1 MTSKPQPDK
10 LGRNMKA
17 LPSAMWNRAI
27 PENDYIQLGTLR
39 YGVRLSNTGLLDG
52 GKPDHVTDL
61 NEGNSRASVNSYEIA
76 NGDNSVH
83 SVGGTSSI
91 SSNGENPNCCCIGT
105 GGVEMPWTN
114 SSYGRTKLPVP
125 SSLTKNRKS
134 SPFASTSVGSPG
146 AEGQQQLPRYP
157 MLAPG
162 RTNNNGT
169 HFSQLAQSHDHG
181 SDGYTGGAELLVD
194 SSYRNGV
201 TNNNGSSSRGDS
213 DHSNFS
219 NINNA
224 NGRHNSQDHQKLFA
238 SAQQQQQES
247 SSPRCSTVVCCYSNS
262 FGSGSKKQN
271 NGEQRLQEKQH
282 QQHPEKRE
290 HSESS
295 GSSVGYQNARSYR
308 KQQRNERSIGYSST
322 ALDRHDGAEYLA
334 TNGPDSTASGTSVR
348 NEFDD
353 ANDTDVDDDLS
364 ALVIVGA
371 NGELFSTADDRGG
384 SVISSG
390 GDYRNG
396 DDLNLNS
403 KNALRQQQHLGP
415 QQQSWPVQGQ
425 GGRKDVNINNFE
437 KKKIS
442 SELHGAGGLNLTRS
456 ISARSGDGVGGGRNN
471 IRKKHSSSTGGG
483 TDLCTDDLSSTSSL
497 SPRPVSPS
505 AQQPAYG
512 CILTHPASEDSVTGS
527 PHPLQAHPPPI
538 ATPFAQRRRILQPP
552 SSLPVV
558 KSYSF
563 HRVPSDA
570 IGYCSPTLS
579 SRSPVGVGIGDSNQL
594 FDGPL
599 PNSPGRNRSFRSAN
613 HARRLHYGQLDDS
626 FRAEKQNGF
635 VRDEIGGE
643 ALYFR
648 PNVTRKSSLP
658 VLSSNSSNYSTT
670 TAGNIRNHKCSD
682 ALNEIRLQ
690 SLNKY
695 CNKLL
700 GGTAHTATAP
710 YRVSGVPSGP
720 LTGIDANLPTTV
732 IGGTHGR
739 TQQRPIDEL
748 EDLSF
753 IDSSDLSSAGDDI
766 NTALVCT
773 EQDDYGQYGRECSR
787 TQRKPYPSIITGTAV
802 RHPITPAV
810 EGGEGAAGTLP
821 AVDSG
826 KTLASTTAV
835 PCTVSGGAFVTASAA
850 NRNNYID
857 SSSDELFGVCSG
869 VGHLTLTCDGAE
881 PHRRNS
887 DEQWPSQRP
896 SVVKCR
902 TQCNRTDSNA
912 NDDYQ
917 AARYGAELRFD
928 GGLQSASAIS
938 TLISSLANGGVT
950 CAGSSDIGHGDSN
963 VTSQDRSGGR
973 RSDTNNNY
981 HRNSSNGDSEQQ
993 QQQLQQQH
1001 QQQQQKYTTV
1011 SSNNS
1016 AEKSVSVGGVGGEP
1030 GRPGGIGEQT
1040 PLGRAATDDSYPPSS
1055 LYATIKTQGYGTAC
1069 SSPDHHAGL
1078 NCFGRSNAQFH
1089 AACSGTNDRSIM
1101 EKRNNTLDRLQRLVK
1116 KTTSSSSEKQAN
1128 SGIATPAN
1136 AGPGATKTERLREL
1150 TELLKGNRA
1159 PPVPPPRRS
1168 KHAHSVERTLD
1179 RRNTALSTSS
1189 LIDTSFLHGA
1199 ESNLPESQLLKA
1211 KESRSVD
1218 IPYRFG
1224 EGSGQRMSTPSS
1236 PLVEHRQVNLR
1247 ANVSTSN
1254 LEALHEL
1261 PHASSGAADECK
1273 SEVGVLKDDDELF
1286 AKLSRPESRT
1296 IVGSYTQTI
1305 PFRSAS
1311 FSQVDYSSGKYIR
1324 SALGALKNSILKNKD
1339 QQQSSVD
1346 SNTIPRQYCKIVES
1360 ARSCSPTELCG
1371 SQPVQ
1376 ESQGAQPDDTDVAK
1390 LTIKKT
1396 ELNINLAPLDDYGRY
1411 HEVDGKDLAS
1421 NRNSDIETIVEDPVA
1436 EHNEN
1441 VENEGCVAQQ
1451 ANISVMQASEMVL
1464 ESLVEEGI
1472 PITPTS
1478 LSKDDECLQ
1487 QATTCLIPV
1496 PVYDCVVSEW
1506 STARPS
1512 EQWIDASTTE
1522 YGKFSDCLGS
1532 IKEVNEN
1539 AINDAL
1545 GPGTD
1550 LFSTE
1555 LSEENYHP
1563 EKIVVEN
1570 PPQIIE
1576 PQESV
1581 ELSEDGCGS
1590 DGAADTN
1597 EGSNGSVEGM
1607 MICTP
1612 PVSIIC
1618 TEPESN
1624 EYTTIVDGSAGTH
1637 KVSVVMGDGNEVEVV
1652 EVRKRHSNNEDM
1664 GDTQNCRLSND
1675 VDEKRRLESR
1685 KSRRKGIYIQWPAID
1700 GNNELES
1707 DHNDNGVT
1715 TGEEGNV
1722 SWNPQQ
1728 LGQVNEKDSSLDL
1741 SGDSFTDLSGKDT
1754 IEYGKER
1761 ENAVHSPERYL
1772 LDPTTPDS
1780 DPGKPIWPKSNRR
1793 QSLTYQSSD
1802 EKDDTLPAPA
1812 LPVRTLKT
1820 LLLRSDSVSD
1830 NESDRASSRDR
1841 TSASPAPGGGDS
1853 DLRRYSKRPLRGP
1866 YGQMLEAEMKKP
1878 TSKVQYSEILEEL
1891 TRNEG
1896 HNTNANAPR
1905 SRGTGSQS
1913 MDETNDRHAAKAGS
1927 KPRKTSAN
1935 LPVPTHVR
1943 TASSPSKLSD
1953 SSSSHSASPS
1963 KRYLSN
1969 IEQRS
1974 TDSDKSEKSMVS
1986 GGKLESKKF
1995 SLDSHLADKSLRRG
2009 GSDVHEKPNKQR
2021 SGSSASDKQQKRSLD
2036 EIRLSQNSRTP
2047 SERSFTLLSTPETPK
2062 GLAASPELLAELL
2075 KGSSEKLVTE
2085 QLTSSGGNSG
2095 GNGSNALPSAVL
2107 NCLDTRTHVV
2117 VELFNTEKSY
2127 VESLQ
2132 TIVLKYLNQLKSP
2145 ENSGLVDAQTVDEIF
2160 FMVPAILNIHE
2171 RFLEELRRRLD
2182 SWDKMQMIGDAFV
2195 DVFSRPVILDTYTAF
2210 VNNWNRAKDAIRS
2223 ARQKCPAFARF
2234 LEAMAREH
2242 KGKLSLDNL
2251 LIKPV
2256 QKFPNYELIFTRLIK
2271 HTDVTHPDQK
2281 PLQEALKLV
2290 HDILIFLNC
2299 KEKEALENGQR
2310 ETALREL
2317 EGVIEGMNDLVTP
2330 ERAFLLFD
2338 LVSMPSGQVTRKE
2351 RGFFLFNDLLVIT
2364 SIKRRSGTIRKT
2376 NMTCPGSV
2384 ASTLDT
2390 NKYKYLT
2397 KISLDDLEIVKSKD
2411 ENVRRIMKEIEH
2423 LSEDSSKLIEI
2434 SDKAASLRCPHGAL
2448 EEAIRELQREVQR
2461 QLAERQTNDAQLNVL
2476 ELTWNTS
2483 NGIQNMT
2490 VVFSKPEK
2498 RTQWEEIFAEAKQ
2511 KLANS
2516 LERCQIPDFFVSVP
2530 IRKTRAG
2537 LQFTCA
2543 SPTLGVQKDVWV
2555 CNSDGYVGQVCVL
2568 SLVPEP
2574 SVTSCN
2580 GVCNARILCVS
2591 SVPANEERASNSSLM
2606 NVNISIVDAT
2616 VNSAPCRQN
2625 NSVANSPSKSAERK
2639 GSFKSTDGSTRRSV
2653 TNNESNIQL
2662 DSGSSSEDSD
2672 AESQPERVVGS
2683 GQSCATSLTPNHRQ
2697 QDSTASTNVVDESEN
2712 QQSTMWLGTE
2722 DGCIHVYNCTDNIRI
2737 KKNKIKIPHVSA
2749 VYSILYLDNRVF
2761 VSLANGDICVYS
2773 RDRNGWNVASPLT
2786 VTVGTVTNPVVKLL
2800 NVHGKLWCAI
2810 QGTIKVLNTKT
2821 LQIDSQIQI
2830 SNDSKPITN
2839 MTVLNDY
2846 VWISVQNSAHIKC
2859 CHHESFEIIFEVNLA
2874 PSVNKMLSNCDDI
2887 IRQHKAACLRVT
2899 SLLACKDLIWVGT
2912 SAGVLLTIAAHNVA
2926 KGSSLPAVTGL
2937 PHGHTGHVRFLTFVE
2952 SPDSDAD
2959 LVQEGSVS
2967 SAGAQNSAGSGKA
2980 GKASLQDLLVISGGD
2995 GYEDFRSAGNN
3006 TMSEVA
3012 GREDST
3018 NHLLL
3023 WKV

>member
-1 MTSKPQPDK
+1 MQAVSVANTS
-10 LGRNMKA
+10 L
-17 LPSAMWNRAI
+17 
-27 PENDYIQLGTLR
+27 
-39 YGVRLSNTGLLDG
+39 V
-52 GKPDHVTDL
+52 
-61 NEGNSRASVNSYEIA
+61 
-76 NGDNSVH
+76 
-83 SVGGTSSI
+83 
-91 SSNGENPNCCCIGT
+91 
-105 GGVEMPWTN
+105 
-114 SSYGRTKLPVP
+114 
-125 SSLTKNRKS
+125 
-134 SPFASTSVGSPG
+134 
-146 AEGQQQLPRYP
+146 
-157 MLAPG
+157 LAC
-162 RTNNNGT
+162 
-169 HFSQLAQSHDHG
+169 
-181 SDGYTGGAELLVD
+181 
-194 SSYRNGV
+194 
-201 TNNNGSSSRGDS
+201 GDS
-213 DHSNFS
+213 GD
-219 NINNA
+219 
-224 NGRHNSQDHQKLFA
+224 
-238 SAQQQQQES
+238 
-247 SSPRCSTVVCCYSNS
+247 
-262 FGSGSKKQN
+262 
-271 NGEQRLQEKQH
+271 
-282 QQHPEKRE
+282 
-290 HSESS
+290 
-295 GSSVGYQNARSYR
+295 
-308 KQQRNERSIGYSST
+308 
-322 ALDRHDGAEYLA
+322 
-334 TNGPDSTASGTSVR
+334 
-348 NEFDD
+348 
-353 ANDTDVDDDLS
+353 
-364 ALVIVGA
+364 
-371 NGELFSTADDRGG
+371 
-384 SVISSG
+384 SG
-390 GDYRNG
+390 GLAD
-396 DDLNLNS
+396 
-403 KNALRQQQHLGP
+403 
-415 QQQSWPVQGQ
+415 
-425 GGRKDVNINNFE
+425 
-437 KKKIS
+437 
-442 SELHGAGGLNLTRS
+442 
-456 ISARSGDGVGGGRNN
+456 
-471 IRKKHSSSTGGG
+471 
-483 TDLCTDDLSSTSSL
+483 
-497 SPRPVSPS
+497 
-505 AQQPAYG
+505 
-512 CILTHPASEDSVTGS
+512 
-527 PHPLQAHPPPI
+527 
-538 ATPFAQRRRILQPP
+538 
-552 SSLPVV
+552 
-558 KSYSF
+558 
-563 HRVPSDA
+563 
-570 IGYCSPTLS
+570 
-579 SRSPVGVGIGDSNQL
+579 
-594 FDGPL
+594 
-599 PNSPGRNRSFRSAN
+599 
-613 HARRLHYGQLDDS
+613 
-626 FRAEKQNGF
+626 
-635 VRDEIGGE
+635 
-643 ALYFR
+643 
-648 PNVTRKSSLP
+648 
-658 VLSSNSSNYSTT
+658 
-670 TAGNIRNHKCSD
+670 
-682 ALNEIRLQ
+682 
-690 SLNKY
+690 
-695 CNKLL
+695 
-700 GGTAHTATAP
+700 
-710 YRVSGVPSGP
+710 
-720 LTGIDANLPTTV
+720 
-732 IGGTHGR
+732 
-739 TQQRPIDEL
+739 
-748 EDLSF
+748 
-753 IDSSDLSSAGDDI
+753 SSAGD
-766 NTALVCT
+766 
-773 EQDDYGQYGRECSR
+773 
-787 TQRKPYPSIITGTAV
+787 
-802 RHPITPAV
+802 
-810 EGGEGAAGTLP
+810 
-821 AVDSG
+821 
-826 KTLASTTAV
+826 
-835 PCTVSGGAFVTASAA
+835 
-850 NRNNYID
+850 
-857 SSSDELFGVCSG
+857 
-869 VGHLTLTCDGAE
+869 
-881 PHRRNS
+881 
-887 DEQWPSQRP
+887 
-896 SVVKCR
+896 
-902 TQCNRTDSNA
+902 
-912 NDDYQ
+912 
-917 AARYGAELRFD
+917 
-928 GGLQSASAIS
+928 IS
-938 TLISSLANGGVT
+938 
-950 CAGSSDIGHGDSN
+950 
-963 VTSQDRSGGR
+963 R

-981 HRNSSNGDSEQQ
+981 HGDSDHQQ
-993 QQQLQQQH
+993 QHQQQQQHQPHQQHNQQLQQQH
-1001 QQQQQKYTTV
+1001 QQKYTTV

-1016 AEKSVSVGGVGGEP
+1016 AVKSARFGGVGGEP
-1030 GRPGGIGEQT
+1030 GRPGGVGEQT
-1040 PLGRAATDDSYPPSS
+1040 PLDDSGQTSAVSYAAT
-1055 LYATIKTQGYGTAC
+1055 KTLGYGSAC
-1069 SSPDHHAGL
+1069 SSPDSSSAHHTGL
-1078 NCFGRSNAQFH
+1078 NCFGRTNTQLHGA
-1089 AACSGTNDRSIM
+1089 GGITNDRSIM
-1101 EKRNNTLDRLQRLVK
+1101 EKRSNTLDRLQRLVK
-1116 KTTSSSSEKQAN
+1116 KTTSGSSDKQS
-1128 SGIATPAN
+1128 SGGTGGSSGN
-1136 AGPGATKTERLREL
+1136 VGAGGATKTERLREL

-1159 PPVPPPRRS
+1159 PPVPPPRRA
-1168 KHAHSVERTLD
+1168 KHAHSVERTFD
-1179 RRNTALSTSS
+1179 RQNTALSTSS
-1189 LIDTSFLHGA
+1189 LNDTSFLHGTDTGILEA
-1199 ESNLPESQLLKA
+1199 QLAKA

-1218 IPYRFG
+1218 IPYRFADS
-1224 EGSGQRMSTPSS
+1224 SGQRMSTPSS
-1236 PLVEHRQVNLR
+1236 PLTEHKPINLR
-1247 ANVSTSN
+1247 ANVSASN

-1261 PHASSGAADECK
+1261 PLVTAPVGEESG
-1273 SEVGVLKDDDELF
+1273 SETAPKDDVELF

-1296 IVGSYTQTI
+1296 IVGSYTQKTI

-1324 SALGALKNSILKNKD
+1324 SALGALKNSILKSKD

-1346 SNTIPRQYCKIVES
+1346 SNTIPRQSSKGIETV
-1360 ARSCSPTELCG
+1360 RSCSPTELCG
-1371 SQPVQ
+1371 SRQ
-1376 ESQGAQPDDTDVAK
+1376 ERELQVHPPDDTDVAK

-1411 HEVDGKDLAS
+1411 YDDRIDGKELTS

-1441 VENEGCVAQQ
+1441 VENEGVCIPQQ

-1539 AINDAL
+1539 AINDM
-1545 GPGTD
+1545 PVQPD
-1550 LFSTE
+1550 PSITE
-1555 LSEENYHP
+1555 SAEESFRT
-1563 EKIVVEN
+1563 EKITVEN

-1581 ELSEDGCGS
+1581 EQSEDGAGS
-1590 DGAADTN
+1590 DPAETSEACNVPEDRR
-1597 EGSNGSVEGM
+1597 M
-1607 MICTP
+1607 MMMCTP

-1624 EYTTIVDGSAGTH
+1624 EFTTIVDGSGSTH
-1637 KVSVVMGDGNEVEVV
+1637 KVSVVLGDGNEVEVV
-1652 EVRKRHSNNEDM
+1652 EVRKRHSNNDDT
-1664 GDTQNCRLSND
+1664 GDPQNCRLSND

-1707 DHNDNGVT
+1707 DNNDNSAAV
-1715 TGEEGNV
+1715 GEEGNV
-1722 SWNPQQ
+1722 TWNPEN
-1728 LGQVNEKDSSLDL
+1728 LGHGNEKDSSLDL
-1741 SGDSFTDLSGKDT
+1741 SGESFTDLSGKET
-1754 IEYGKER
+1754 AEYGKDR
-1761 ENAVHSPERYL
+1761 ENAIRSPDRYL

-1780 DPGKPIWPKSNRR
+1780 DPGKPIWPKGNRR

-1802 EKDDTLPAPA
+1802 EKDDTVPAPA

-1841 TSASPAPGGGDS
+1841 TSASPAPGGGDP

-1878 TSKVQYSEILEEL
+1878 TTKVQYNEILEEL
-1891 TRNEG
+1891 TRNEERHG
-1896 HNTNANAPR
+1896 SSQSV
-1905 SRGTGSQS
+1905 SRNRGAGSQS
-1913 MDETNDRHAAKAGS
+1913 MDETNDRHSAKGGS

-1953 SSSSHSASPS
+1953 SSGSHSASPS
-1963 KRYLSN
+1963 KRYLCN

-1974 TDSDKSEKSMVS
+1974 TDSDKSEKSNVGGG
-1986 GGKLESKKF
+1986 GGKLECKKF
-1995 SLDSHLADKSLRRG
+1995 SLDSHHLADKTLKRG
-2009 GSDVHEKPNKQR
+2009 NSEVHEKPSKQR
-2021 SGSSASDKQQKRSLD
+2021 SGSSASEKQQKRSL
-2036 EIRLSQNSRTP
+2036 EEVRLSQNSRTP
-2047 SERSFTLLSTPETPK
+2047 SERSFTLLNTPDTPK

-2075 KGSSEKLVTE
+2075 KGSSEKLITE
-2085 QLTSSGGNSG
+2085 QLTGGG
-2095 GNGSNALPSAVL
+2095 GNGAGNASNALPSAVL

-2145 ENSGLVDAQTVDEIF
+2145 ENSGLVDVQTVDEIF

-2195 DVFSRPVILDTYTAF
+2195 DVFSRPVILDTYTSF

-2271 HTDVTHPDQK
+2271 HTDVAHPDQK

-2290 HDILIFLNC
+2290 HDILMFLNC

-2338 LVSMPSGQVTRKE
+2338 LVSMPSGQMTRKE

-2423 LSEDSSKLIEI
+2423 LTEDGSKLIQI
-2434 SDKAASLRCPHGAL
+2434 SDLAASLRCPHSAL
-2448 EEAIRELQREVQR
+2448 EEAVRELQREIQR

-2498 RTQWEEIFAEAKQ
+2498 RTQWEEIFTEAKQ

-2516 LERCQIPDFFVSVP
+2516 LERCQMPEFFVSVP

-2543 SPTLGVQKDVWV
+2543 SPTLGAQKDVWV

-2591 SVPANEERASNSSLM
+2591 SVPASEERTTNSALM
-2606 NVNISIVDAT
+2606 NVNISIVDASINS
-2616 VNSAPCRQN
+2616 VPNRSSNSA
-2625 NSVANSPSKSAERK
+2625 VNSPSKSTERK
-2639 GSFKSTDGSTRRSV
+2639 GSFKSADGGTHRSST
-2653 TNNESNIQL
+2653 NDESNVQL

-2672 AESQPERVVGS
+2672 AESQPERAVTNQSS
-2683 GQSCATSLTPNHRQ
+2683 GGSLTPNHRQ
-2697 QDSTASTNVVDESEN
+2697 QDSATSTSAVGEETEN

-2773 RDRNGWNVASPLT
+2773 RDRSGWNVSSPLS

-2859 CHHESFEIIFEVNLA
+2859 CHHESFEVIFEVNLA

-2952 SPDSDAD
+2952 SPEGDGESAP
-2959 LVQEGSVS
+2959 EGSVS
-2967 SAGAQNSAGSGKA
+2967 TVAPSNQAGGNKSNKPPFNQT
-2980 GKASLQDLLVISGGD
+2980 LLVISGGD

>member
-1 MTSKPQPDK
+1 MTAKPEPDK

-39 YGVRLSNTGLLDG
+39 YGVRLSNAGLLDA
-52 GKPDHVTDL
+52 GKPGHVVDL
-61 NEGNSRASVNSYEIA
+61 AEGHSRASVGSYDIP
-76 NGDNSVH
+76 NGGNGGTH
-83 SVGGTSSI
+83 SVTGTSSI
-91 SSNGENPNCCCIGT
+91 SSNGDRQNCCCIGSS
-105 GGVEMPWTN
+105 GVEMPWTT
-114 SSYGRTKLPVP
+114 SYARTKLPVP
-125 SSLTKNRKS
+125 SSLAKNRKS
-134 SPFASTSVGSPG
+134 SPLASPTVGASG
-146 AEGQQQLPRYP
+146 VEGHQQQQQQQQLPRYP
-157 MLAPG
+157 LSAAN
-162 RTNNNGT
+162 RTNNNG
-169 HFSQLAQSHDHG
+169 HGLSQSTQPHDRG
-181 SDGYTGGAELLVD
+181 SDDYTSESNSALGAGYT
-194 SSYRNGV
+194 NGF
-201 TNNNGSSSRGDS
+201 THKSSSNTGSRS
-213 DHSNFS
+213 SNGEHRQLEPAEES
-219 NINNA
+219 T
-224 NGRHNSQDHQKLFA
+224 RHQDT
-238 SAQQQQQES
+238 
-247 SSPRCSTVVCCYSNS
+247 SPRCSTVVCCYSNS
-262 FGSGSKKQN
+262 FGVGGGNKKQPA
-271 NGEQRLQEKQH
+271 GSGDLQQCGSDI
-282 QQHPEKRE
+282 PDPVI
-290 HSESS
+290 
-295 GSSVGYQNARSYR
+295 SSVGYVQQ
-308 KQQRNERSIGYSST
+308 KQQQQQHQRNRSIGFST
-322 ALDRHDGAEYLA
+322 TTLDRLRDGA
-334 TNGPDSTASGTSVR
+334 GCDSTGGWLGARRTLTASGTRVGSELGDDT
-348 NEFDD
+348 NEPDG
-353 ANDTDVDDDLS
+353 DDDLS
-364 ALVIVGA
+364 ALV
-371 NGELFSTADDRGG
+371 TTTDG
-384 SVISSG
+384 SDGTTSG
-390 GDYRNG
+390 RSYRNGG

-403 KNALRQQQHLGP
+403 KNAPRHLHRSQQVP
-415 QQQSWPVQGQ
+415 QGQRWQPGQ
-425 GGRKDVNINNFE
+425 GGANDVNINNFE
-437 KKKIS
+437 KRKIS
-442 SELHGAGGLNLTRS
+442 TEQHGIGGVGGVGS
-456 ISARSGDGVGGGRNN
+456 ISTSGFSARIDRTGGSSGGVSVGVGGGRNITKQN
-471 IRKKHSSSTGGG
+471 QSTPIG
-483 TDLCTDDLSSTSSL
+483 DLCVDELSSTSSL
-497 SPRPVSPS
+497 SPRSASP
-505 AQQPAYG
+505 AVQHATTG
-512 CILTHPASEDSVTGS
+512 CVLTPDSPTTGQ
-527 PHPLQAHPPPI
+527 LHPPPI
-538 ATPFAQRRRILQPP
+538 ATPFGQRRRALQPP

-570 IGYCSPTLS
+570 FGTASPTTTS
-579 SRSPVGVGIGDSNQL
+579 GSPSHPLEGPTVGYPAL
-594 FDGPL
+594 
-599 PNSPGRNRSFRSAN
+599 NRSFRNTN
-613 HARRLHYGQLDDS
+613 HSRRLQYGYVDDVINS
-626 FRAEKQNGF
+626 DRQNGT
-635 VRDEIGGE
+635 
-643 ALYFR
+643 
-648 PNVTRKSSLP
+648 PPVTRKSSLP
-658 VLSSNSSNYSTT
+658 VLGSSGSHTPPGGRSRSH
-670 TAGNIRNHKCSD
+670 RKLPCSD

-695 CNKLL
+695 CNQLL
-700 GGTAHTATAP
+700 GRGVVTFTGADSGLSTVAGSAHDRVTARA
-710 YRVSGVPSGP
+710 
-720 LTGIDANLPTTV
+720 
-732 IGGTHGR
+732 
-739 TQQRPIDEL
+739 IDEL

-753 IDSSDLSSAGDDI
+753 IDSSDLSSTGDDGAVVEPPY
-766 NTALVCT
+766 TDGHRRAH
-773 EQDDYGQYGRECSR
+773 
-787 TQRKPYPSIITGTAV
+787 QRKRHPSINATIVSDGN
-802 RHPITPAV
+802 
-810 EGGEGAAGTLP
+810 LP
-821 AVDSG
+821 TTVSG
-826 KTLASTTAV
+826 RTLASTGHPA
-835 PCTVSGGAFVTASAA
+835 SGGCGSERIA
-850 NRNNYID
+850 NRNNHAD
-857 SSSDELFGVCSG
+857 STSSDDPNHVCSG
-869 VGHLTLTCDGAE
+869 VTQLT
-881 PHRRNS
+881 RRNS
-887 DEQWPSQRP
+887 DHQWQQQPVAVLKYRA
-896 SVVKCR
+896 
-902 TQCNRTDSNA
+902 QCTRNGSNA
-912 NDDYQ
+912 SDDYP
-917 AARYGAELRFD
+917 AARYCAELGVAGASSQPNTGVSFHGVQAEPVD
-928 GGLQSASAIS
+928 GVLSEVVDTRG
-938 TLISSLANGGVT
+938 
-950 CAGSSDIGHGDSN
+950 
-963 VTSQDRSGGR
+963 
-973 RSDTNNNY
+973 DTNNNY
-981 HRNSSNGDSEQQ
+981 HRSNSDVDSD
-993 QQQLQQQH
+993 QQQH
-1001 QQQQQKYTTV
+1001 QQQQQKYTSTPA
-1011 SSNNS
+1011 NNS
-1016 AEKSVSVGGVGGEP
+1016 AGHSVRVGGVGVEP
-1030 GRPGGIGEQT
+1030 GRPGGVGEQT
-1040 PLGRAATDDSYPPSS
+1040 PDNSCTSPLSHVGLRPP
-1055 LYATIKTQGYGTAC
+1055 QGYASSGC
-1069 SSPDHHAGL
+1069 PSPDGSPAGL
-1078 NCFGRSNAQFH
+1078 NCFGRSGTQLH
-1089 AACSGTNDRSIM
+1089 GSGGVAADRSIM

-1116 KTTSSSSEKQAN
+1116 KTTSSSSEKPSN
-1128 SGIATPAN
+1128 SASGAGSNATT
-1136 AGPGATKTERLREL
+1136 GGGGSKTERLREL
-1150 TELLKGNRA
+1150 TELLKGNRG
-1159 PPVPPPRRS
+1159 PPVPPPRRP
-1168 KHAHSVERTLD
+1168 KHANSVERTFD
-1179 RRNTALSTSS
+1179 RQNVTLSTSS
-1189 LIDTSFLHGA
+1189 LIDTGFLHGA
-1199 ESNLPESQLLKA
+1199 DSSLPESQLLKA

-1218 IPYRFG
+1218 IPYRFADG
-1224 EGSGQRMSTPSS
+1224 AGQRMSTPSS
-1236 PLVEHRQVNLR
+1236 PLTEHKPVNLR

-1254 LEALHEL
+1254 LEALHEPPETKPAL
-1261 PHASSGAADECK
+1261 GDECK
-1273 SEVGVLKDDDELF
+1273 SECTLKDADDLF
-1286 AKLSRPESRT
+1286 TKLSRPESRT
-1296 IVGSYTQTI
+1296 IVGSYTQKTI

-1324 SALGALKNSILKNKD
+1324 SALGALKNSILKSRD

-1346 SNTIPRQYCKIVES
+1346 SNTIPRSSSKALEA

-1371 SQPVQ
+1371 DQTDQASQP
-1376 ESQGAQPDDTDVAK
+1376 EPDTDVAK

-1411 HEVDGKDLAS
+1411 FEDRLEGKDLSS

-1436 EHNEN
+1436 EHDEN
-1441 VENEGCVAQQ
+1441 VENELHQCAPGT
-1451 ANISVMQASEMVL
+1451 NMSVLQASEMVL
-1464 ESLVEEGI
+1464 EPLVEEGI

-1522 YGKFSDCLGS
+1522 YGKFSDCLDS
-1532 IKEVNEN
+1532 IKEVNES
-1539 AINDAL
+1539 AISDV
-1545 GPGTD
+1545 PGRVH
-1550 LFSTE
+1550 SP
-1555 LSEENYHP
+1555 EECH
-1563 EKIVVEN
+1563 ETSGHSDTITVET
-1570 PPQIIE
+1570 PPQIVE
-1576 PQESV
+1576 PQDSV
-1581 ELSEDGCGS
+1581 ELSEDGATS
-1590 DGAADTN
+1590 DPADLN
-1597 EGSNGSVEGM
+1597 DDSKGLGIASLL
-1607 MICTP
+1607 CTP

-1624 EYTTIVDGSAGTH
+1624 EYTTIVDGSAPTH
-1637 KVSVVMGDGNEVEVV
+1637 KVSVVLGDGNEIEVV
-1652 EVRKRHSNNEDM
+1652 EVRKRHSNNEDT
-1664 GDTQNCRLSND
+1664 GDPLNCRLSND

-1685 KSRRKGIYIQWPAID
+1685 KSRRKGIYFQWPAID
-1700 GNNELES
+1700 GNSELES
-1707 DHNDNGVT
+1707 DNNDTPAVDEAG
-1715 TGEEGNV
+1715 V
-1722 SWNPQQ
+1722 SWNPEA
-1728 LGQVNEKDSSLDL
+1728 LAGQVTEKDSSLDL
-1741 SGDSFTDLSGKDT
+1741 SGESFTDLSGKDP
-1754 IEYGKER
+1754 GDR
-1761 ENAVHSPERYL
+1761 AVRSPERYL
-1772 LDPTTPDS
+1772 LDPITPDS
-1780 DPGKPIWPKSNRR
+1780 DPGKPVWPKGNRR

-1802 EKDDTLPAPA
+1802 EKDDTLPVPA
-1812 LPVRTLKT
+1812 LPVRSLKT

-1841 TSASPAPGGGDS
+1841 TSASPAPGSGDP
-1853 DLRRYSKRPLRGP
+1853 DPKRYSKRPLRGP

-1878 TSKVQYSEILEEL
+1878 TTKVQYSEILEEL
-1891 TRNEG
+1891 TRTEG
-1896 HNTNANAPR
+1896 THRPNSTGARN
-1905 SRGTGSQS
+1905 RGVCSQS

-1953 SSSSHSASPS
+1953 SSGTRSASPS
-1963 KRYLSN
+1963 KRYLCN
-1969 IEQRS
+1969 IDQRS
-1974 TDSDKSEKSMVS
+1974 TDSDRSEKST
-1986 GGKLESKKF
+1986 GKLESKKL
-1995 SLDSHLADKSLRRG
+1995 SLDSHLQS
-2009 GSDVHEKPNKQR
+2009 EKPTKPGKQR
-2021 SGSSASDKQQKRSLD
+2021 SGSSASEKQQKRSLD
-2036 EIRLSQNSRTP
+2036 EVRLSQSSRTP
-2047 SERSFTLLSTPETPK
+2047 SERSFTLAVTPEAPK

-2085 QLTSSGGNSG
+2085 QLGTASGAG
-2095 GNGSNALPSAVL
+2095 GGTNASNALPSAVL

-2145 ENSGLVDAQTVDEIF
+2145 ENSGLVDVQTVDEIF

-2195 DVFSRPVILDTYTAF
+2195 DVFSRPVILDTYTSF

-2271 HTDVTHPDQK
+2271 HTDVAHPDQK

-2290 HDILIFLNC
+2290 HDILMFLNC

-2310 ETALREL
+2310 ETVLREL
-2317 EGVIEGMNDLVTP
+2317 EGVIEGMNELVTP

-2423 LSEDSSKLIEI
+2423 LTEDSGKLIQM
-2434 SDKAASLRCPHGAL
+2434 SDIAASLRCPHAPL
-2448 EEAIRELQREVQR
+2448 EEAVRELQREIQR

-2516 LERCQIPDFFVSVP
+2516 LERCQIPEFFVSVP

-2543 SPTLGVQKDVWV
+2543 SPTLGAQKDVWV

-2591 SVPANEERASNSSLM
+2591 SVPASDERSTNSALM
-2606 NVNISIVDAT
+2606 NVNISIVDA
-2616 VNSAPCRQN
+2616 SIA
-2625 NSVANSPSKSAERK
+2625 PSKSNNCSVNSPAK
-2639 GSFKSTDGSTRRSV
+2639 SNDTKASFKSTDTSGGQTRSL
-2653 TNNESNIQL
+2653 TNSEANVQL
-2662 DSGSSSEDSD
+2662 DSGSSSDDSD
-2672 AESQPERVVGS
+2672 AESQPERT
-2683 GQSCATSLTPNHRQ
+2683 ATNQPGTGLTANHRQ
-2697 QDSTASTNVVDESEN
+2697 QDSTASVTTTGEESEN

-2773 RDRNGWNVASPLT
+2773 RDRCGWNVSSPLT

-2859 CHHESFEIIFEVNLA
+2859 CHHESFEVIFEVNLA

-2899 SLLACKDLIWVGT
+2899 SLLACKDLVWVGT
-2912 SAGVLLTIAAHNVA
+2912 SAGVLLTIGAHNVA
-2926 KGSSLPAVTGL
+2926 KGSPLPTVTGL

-2952 SPDSDAD
+2952 SPDGQSEMTS
-2959 LVQEGSVS
+2959 EGTGPVAASHHGQS
-2967 SAGAQNSAGSGKA
+2967 SGKSV
-2980 GKASLQDLLVISGGD
+2980 KPSLQELLVISGGD